1 MHSQYILWRENYVR
15 GALCSLLPGEFYDYA
30 HRSRVGAQYISV
42 TGHGADHNQGFREEE
57 KQSRQM
63 SLRAFLVGH

>member
-1 MHSQYILWRENYVR
+1 MLTT
-15 GALCSLLPGEFYDYA
+15 APGNSMTTA

-42 TGHGADHNQGFREEE
+42 TGHGADHNQDFREEV

-63 SLRAFLVGH
+63 SLRDFLVGH